1 VFKNLTLYRIG
12 PGWAPTPDAMEKALD
27 GHRFQPCPATQ
38 DKSVGWV
45 EPRGEAH
52 GPLVE
57 AIAGQRIL
65 KLQIETKSVP
75 GAVVRRKAQEAA
87 DHIEATTGRKPGKKE
102 TKALREDALLSLLP
116 QAFARQQSLW
126 VWIDPERGWLATDA
140 SSQGKV
146 DDLITAMVR
155 AFDGLVITLFNT
167 QVTPQTAMTQWLSVT
182 DAEEWP
188 EGLAVERDCELR
200 SSDEEKSVVK
210 FTRHHL
216 FNDEVR
222 RHIAEG
228 KLPVRLALNWEGR
241 VGFTLTESMAL
252 KKINFLEGVFEDRP
266 ANDDETFDSN
276 VAIGTGELRGVLDAL
291 IAALGGELQPGQV
304 PGHEPAPAGA
314 APSPDA
320 TAASADEGA
329 PF

>member
-1 VFKNLTLYRIG
+1 MFKNLTLYRIG

-27 GHRFQPCPATQ
+27 GQRFVPCPATQ

-116 QAFARQQSLW
+116 QAFSRQQTSW

-140 SSQGKV
+140 SSQGKL
-146 DDLITAMVR
+146 DDLVTALVR
-155 AFDGLVITLFNT
+155 AFDGLVLTLFNT
-167 QVTPQTAMTQWLSVT
+167 QQTPQSAMTQWLSAS

-222 RHIAEG
+222 RHISEG
-228 KLPVRLALNWEGR
+228 KLPTRLALNWEGR

-252 KKINFLEGVFEDRP
+252 KKIQFLEGVFEE
-266 ANDDETFDSN
+266 NQGKEEQSFDSN

-314 APSPDA
+314 APASDA
-320 TAASADEGA
+320 TPASASDDA

>member
-1 VFKNLTLYRIG
+1 MFKNLITYRIG
-12 PGWAPTPDAMEKALD
+12 EGWATDAAQLAEQLAKEPFLACAPTQPLAVGWAP
-27 GHRFQPCPATQ
+27 
-38 DKSVGWV
+38 
-45 EPRGEAH
+45 PRGIEHA
-52 GPLVE
+52 PLVE
-57 AIAGQRIL
+57 VVDGHWLIKLKREQRL
-65 KLQIETKSVP
+65 LPSSV
-75 GAVVRRKAQEAA
+75 VQERVDELAE
-87 DHIEATTGRKPGKKE
+87 HIEATTGRKPGKKE

-116 QAFARQQSLW
+116 QAFSRQQTSW

-140 SSQGKV
+140 SSQGKL
-146 DDLITAMVR
+146 DDLVTALVR
-155 AFDGLVITLFNT
+155 AFDGLVLTLFNT
-167 QVTPQTAMTQWLSVT
+167 QQTPQSAMTQWLSAS

-222 RHIAEG
+222 RHISEG
-228 KLPVRLALNWEGR
+228 KLPTRLALNWEGR

-252 KKINFLEGVFEDRP
+252 KKIQFLEGVFEE
-266 ANDDETFDSN
+266 NQGKEEQSFDSN

-314 APSPDA
+314 APASDA
-320 TAASADEGA
+320 TLAKASDDA